1 MGISLPDRRAF
12 VLAAAVTVACGL
24 GFAGIAAAADI
35 AIIDY
40 QTIFDRY
47 EGTSDAQRTLDR
59 ELKDWDAEAKEMR
72 SEIDRLDA
80 EIESQRLMLSE
91 DRLREKTSE
100 LDALKKSYQ
109 SFAEDIWGV
118 NGKAAQRNAE
128 LTGPIAEKILDIVAK
143 IGAEEKVDVILD
155 ASTGGVVWAK
165 DEVNLTQIV
174 LDDLSVIVQRER
186 DEAERNESGDPGES
200 SESTDPPDP
209 DAPGGDE

>member
-12 VLAAAVTVACGL
+12 VLAAAVAVAGGL
-24 GFAGIAAAADI
+24 GIAGIAAAADI

-72 SEIDRLDA
+72 AEIDRLGD

-109 SFAEDIWGV
+109 SFAESIWGV

-186 DEAERNESGDPGES
+186 DEAERSEEGDAD
-200 SESTDPPDP
+200 ESTDLPEP